1 MPRLNEHSR
10 HEAIGMLRAGASVR
24 QVAGAFGVHYSTVY
38 RLQQRLQ
45 VTGTVADRP
54 RAGAPRITTPRQ
66 DRAIRR
72 QHLQDRFQTAAS
84 TARATQGQRGGPIS
98 SRTVRRQLA
107 DANIRCRRPHRGP
120 ILTDHHR
127 RERRVWAANRG
138 FLGRGTAWRDVVF
151 SDESRF
157 CLSHQ
162 DGRIRVYRR
171 AGERYRDGCVLQ
183 RDCYGGASVMV
194 WGAINTNFRS
204 RLVIVNG
211 NLNAIRYVGEILQ
224 PHLLPLLAQ
233 HGGNNRLLF
242 QHDNAR
248 PHVARYSQL
257 FLQQNGVHVIRWPAL
272 SPDMNCIEHLWD
284 VLGRMVGEQR
294 PRPRTRQ
301 ELIAALLQAWQRIP
315 MATICR
321 LTMSMPARLRAC
333 VAANG
338 GHTRY

>member
-1 MPRLNEHSR
+1 M
-10 HEAIGMLRAGASVR
+10 
-24 QVAGAFGVHYSTVY
+24 
-38 RLQQRLQ
+38 
-45 VTGTVADRP
+45 
-54 RAGAPRITTPRQ
+54 
-66 DRAIRR
+66 
-72 QHLQDRFQTAAS
+72 
-84 TARATQGQRGGPIS
+84 
-98 SRTVRRQLA
+98 
-107 DANIRCRRPHRGP
+107 
-120 ILTDHHR
+120 
-127 RERRVWAANRG
+127 
-138 FLGRGTAWRDVVF
+138 
-151 SDESRF
+151 
-157 CLSHQ
+157 
-162 DGRIRVYRR
+162 YRR

-183 RDCYGGASVMV
+183 RDRYGGASVMV

-204 RLVIVNG
+204 CLVIVNG

-233 HGGNNRLLF
+233 YGGNNRLLF

-272 SPDMNCIEHLWD
+272 SADMNCIEHIWD
-284 VLGRMVGEQR
+284 VLGRMVDEQR

-315 MATICR
+315 MATIRR

>member
-1 MPRLNEHSR
+1 M
-10 HEAIGMLRAGASVR
+10 
-24 QVAGAFGVHYSTVY
+24 
-38 RLQQRLQ
+38 
-45 VTGTVADRP
+45 
-54 RAGAPRITTPRQ
+54 
-66 DRAIRR
+66 
-72 QHLQDRFQTAAS
+72 
-84 TARATQGQRGGPIS
+84 
-98 SRTVRRQLA
+98 
-107 DANIRCRRPHRGP
+107 
-120 ILTDHHR
+120 
-127 RERRVWAANRG
+127 
-138 FLGRGTAWRDVVF
+138 F

-157 CLSHQ
+157 CLSNQ

-183 RDCYGGASVMV
+183 RDRYGGASVMV

-248 PHVARYSQL
+248 PLVARYSQL

-284 VLGRMVGEQR
+284 VLGRMVDEQR
-294 PRPRTRQ
+294 TRVDC
-301 ELIAALLQAWQRIP
+301 RS
-315 MATICR
+315 ATG
-321 LTMSMPARLRAC
+321 L
-333 VAANG
+333 AANPDG
-338 GHTRY
+338 YYPSSDHVHACPIAGVCSCQWWAHQILTFHMIFNNRSVANGLVLG